1 MTTLRCNINEGQIAT
16 NSGIASDPDGDALTL
31 TASIG
36 SVTDNNDGTWSWGYT
51 PDDGPA
57 ENQMVTI
64 TAEDGNE
71 GTAQVTFNLTVNNA
85 APTAAFENDGP
96 VGEGDNFTLS
106 LANPLDPSSADTDAG
121 FEYAFDCGDGT
132 GYHAFS
138 TSNSVACPTDDDSVR
153 AVKGQIRDKD
163 GGVNEYS
170 AEVTVQNLAPTIV
183 AINGPSDPVQVGT
196 TVDFTAVFS
205 DLGVRDT
212 HTALWDWGDSNSDTV
227 DPATSPASITH
238 IYSEPGVYTVAFTVS
253 DDDGGVT
260 EGKYEYV
267 VVYDSEGYFVTG
279 AGWIDSPIGS
289 YTPDPNL
296 TGKATFGFLSK
307 YKKGAN
313 LPTGKTEF
321 VFKMADLNFQSNSY
335 GWLVVT
341 GNNNVQFKGIG
352 TINGTPAPNGE
363 AYKFMIWAGDGELD
377 TFRIRVWYEENE
389 VEYPVYDNGLEQTI
403 GGGSIVVHK

>member
-1 MTTLRCNINEGQIAT
+1 M
-16 NSGIASDPDGDALTL
+16 
-31 TASIG
+31 
-36 SVTDNNDGTWSWGYT
+36 
-51 PDDGPA
+51 
-57 ENQMVTI
+57 
-64 TAEDGNE
+64 
-71 GTAQVTFNLTVNNA
+71 
-85 APTAAFENDGP
+85 
-96 VGEGDNFTLS
+96 
-106 LANPLDPSSADTDAG
+106 
-121 FEYAFDCGDGT
+121 
-132 GYHAFS
+132 
-138 TSNSVACPTDDDSVR
+138 
-153 AVKGQIRDKD
+153 
-163 GGVNEYS
+163 NEYS

-267 VVYDSEGYFVTG
+267 VVYDLEGYFVTG
-279 AGWIDSPIGS
+279 AGWINSPIGS

-403 GGGSIVVHK
+403 GGGSNRGSQVTPFLRLPLERPNRFRMSRFEPHFINTVYIKRKNTHAALPHRNVLSPDRFTVQRLMKVRKPVG